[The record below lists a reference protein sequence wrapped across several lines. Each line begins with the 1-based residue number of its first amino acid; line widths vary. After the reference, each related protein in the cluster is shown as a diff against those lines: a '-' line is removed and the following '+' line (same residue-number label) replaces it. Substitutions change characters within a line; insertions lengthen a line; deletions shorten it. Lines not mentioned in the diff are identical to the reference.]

1 MCLVFCDALDPV
13 HTLLLRVLSLNLV
26 HQNSMNFV
34 VHISSR
40 LYDSRTNILKVPT
53 LSYAHNDTPSAAA
66 TQVKSGVL
74 WITIFPYSN
83 RTILSLEKKIL
94 SLRTF

>member
-34 VHISSR
+34 LHISSR
-40 LYDSRTNILKVPT
+40 LYDS
-53 LSYAHNDTPSAAA
+53 
-66 TQVKSGVL
+66 
-74 WITIFPYSN
+74 TIAGLYPKGTDPFVCSQ
-83 RTILSLEKKIL
+83 
-94 SLRTF
+94 